1 VPAKSTITTTIAA
14 MLDHE
19 DRLRRVGENEALYRL
34 VNERIQAL
42 SAGVIT
48 RTGEFGVICEC
59 AALDCKTQIMIS
71 PKVYE
76 QARANSDHF
85 IVVRGHEINELETL
99 VEDHGSFIV
108 IAKTP
113 QEAKQIAE
121 EMDPRT

>member
-1 VPAKSTITTTIAA
+1 

-85 IVVRGHEINELETL
+85 IVVRGHEINDLETL

>member
-1 VPAKSTITTTIAA
+1 MTD
-14 MLDHE
+14 DH

-48 RTGEFGVICEC
+48 RSGEFGVICEC
-59 AALDCKTQIMIS
+59 ATLDCKLQIMIR
-71 PKVYE
+71 PAVYE

-85 IVVRGHEINELETL
+85 IVVPGHQIDQIETV
-99 VEDHGSFIV
+99 VEDHGSFVV
-108 IAKTP
+108 IEKTP

-121 EMDPRT
+121 ELDPRA

>member
-1 VPAKSTITTTIAA
+1 VPAKSTFTTTIAA
-14 MLDHE
+14 MIDHE

>member
-1 VPAKSTITTTIAA
+1 MIAA
-14 MLDHE
+14 MSDLD

-48 RTGEFGVICEC
+48 RSGEFGVICEC
-59 AALDCKTQIMIS
+59 AKLDCKTQIMIR
-71 PKVYE
+71 PRVYE

-85 IVVRGHEINELETL
+85 IVLRGHEIEEIETV

-113 QEAKQIAE
+113 EEAKQIAE
-121 EMDPRT
+121 EMDPRV

>member
-1 VPAKSTITTTIAA
+1 

-76 QARANSDHF
+76 QARGNSDHF